1 MENLEWIYNRF
12 GNVSRYTLLLVAT
25 CSPSLKCWIKICD
38 DEYGQKSYFL
48 NDIIKVVKE
57 YQSRLVIATICLM
70 GLSRPAVITDKPK
83 PKPKPASKKSAVKR
97 KASELHDSPESN
109 ERARITAKKC
119 R

>member
-70 GLSRPAVITDKPK
+70 GLSRPGGGQGCHGQT
-83 PKPKPASKKSAVKR
+83 
-97 KASELHDSPESN
+97 ETETG
-109 ERARITAKKC
+109 E
-119 R
+119 